1 MPATTRCRNDA
12 LRVLAGVLCVLTVL
26 GLTHPPWWRGGTAHA
41 PAIGLAITLAVFV
54 FGVAAV
60 GYGSLGSPDHLGV
73 GPRPAA
79 TALAAAIPAPSPRS
93 DEATRAQLSARV
105 DQLAER
111 LKARPDDA
119 ALLAE
124 LAVAM
129 AAANPR
135 SLQGE
140 PAALVARALK
150 IDPLDRKALALAGT
164 IAFDRR
170 DYAGAVRHWE
180 RLAQLAPADGRVA
193 RQIGANIAQAR
204 QLAVLRTA
212 MP

>member
-1 MPATTRCRNDA
+1 MTPFV
-12 LRVLAGVLCVLTVL
+12 LLAGVLCGLTVL
-26 GLTHPPWWRGGTAHA
+26 GLTHPLWRRGGTAHA
-41 PAIGLAITLAVFV
+41 PAIGLAITLAGFV
-54 FGVAAV
+54 FGVAAI
-60 GYGSLGSPDHLGV
+60 GYASLGSPDHLGV

-79 TALAAAIPAPSPRS
+79 TALAAASLAPPPRS
-93 DEATRAQLSARV
+93 DEATRAHLSARV

-193 RQIGANIAQAR
+193 RQLGANIAQAR
-204 QLAVLRTA
+204 QLAG
-212 MP
+212 MPSAAAAPASR